1 MIQRRQ
7 SLYLLIVFIL
17 TVLLFTGPLAFI
29 NLEEGGIYFKHHGAF
44 DMNGEKLSGVS
55 SWPVTVMLSLSAIL
69 CFLTIFSY
77 MNRAR
82 QMRLTIF
89 LMIFNL
95 GLIGLAYYY
104 VSYIMHKFNGVQF
117 VFQWRMVIP
126 PVMLVLLVLAF
137 KGIQKDELL
146 VKAADRIR

>member
-7 SLYLLIVFIL
+7 SLYLLIVFVL

-44 DMNGEKLSGVS
+44 DMLGKKLNVS
-55 SWPVTVMLSLSAIL
+55 SWPVTVMIAISALL
-69 CFLTIFSY
+69 CFLSIFSY
-77 MNRAR
+77 MNRPR

-95 GLIGLAYYY
+95 GMIGLAYYY
-104 VSYIMHKFNGVQF
+104 VSYIMHNFGGQQF
-117 VFQWRMVIP
+117 VFQWRLVLP
-126 PVMLVLLVLAF
+126 PIMLVLLFLAF

-146 VKAADRIR
+146 IKAADRIR

>member
-29 NLEEGGIYFKHHGAF
+29 STEGGGIYFKHHGAF
-44 DMNGEKLSGVS
+44 DTNDVKLGVS
-55 SWPVTVMLSLSAIL
+55 SWPVTVMLSISAVLS
-69 CFLTIFSY
+69 FLTIFSY
-77 MNRAR
+77 MNRTR
-82 QMRLTIF
+82 QMRLTVF

-95 GLIGLAYYY
+95 GFIGMAYYY
-104 VSYIMHKFNGVQF
+104 VSYIMHNFEGQQF
-117 VFQWRMVIP
+117 MFQWRIVIP

-137 KGIQKDELL
+137 LGIRKDELL
-146 VKAADRIR
+146 IKAADRIR

>member
-7 SLYLLIVFIL
+7 SVYLLLVFVL

-29 NLEEGGIYFKHHGAF
+29 TLEEGGIYFKHSGAF
-44 DMNGEKLSGVS
+44 DMQGEKLNVS
-55 SWPVTVMLSLSAIL
+55 SWPVTLMLALSTGL
-69 CFLTIFSY
+69 SFFTIFSY
-77 MNRAR
+77 LNRGR

-95 GLIGLAYYY
+95 GLIGISYYY
-104 VSYIMHKFNGVQF
+104 VSYIMHNFDGLQF
-117 VFQWRMVIP
+117 MFQWRIVIP
-126 PVMLVLLVLAF
+126 PIMLILLFLAF
-137 KGIQKDELL
+137 KGIQRDELM

>member
-7 SLYLLIVFIL
+7 SLYLLVVFVL
-17 TVLLFTGPLAFI
+17 AVLLFTGPLAFI
-29 NLEEGGIYFKHHGAF
+29 NLKEGGIYFKHHGAF
-44 DMNGEKLSGVS
+44 DMNGENLGLS
-55 SWPVTVMLSLSAIL
+55 SWPVTIMIAISAVLSFLS
-69 CFLTIFSY
+69 IFSY

-104 VSYIMHKFNGVQF
+104 VSYIMHNFDGVQF

-126 PVMLVLLVLAF
+126 PVMLVLLILAF
-137 KGIQKDELL
+137 QGIRKDELL

>member
-7 SLYLLIVFIL
+7 SLYLLIVFVL

-44 DMNGEKLSGVS
+44 DMSGEKLGVS
-55 SWPVTVMLSLSAIL
+55 SWPVTVMLAISAVLS
-69 CFLTIFSY
+69 FLTIFSY
-77 MNRAR
+77 MNRPR

-89 LMIFNL
+89 VMIFNL

-104 VSYIMHKFNGVQF
+104 VSYIMHNFDGVQF

-126 PVMLVLLVLAF
+126 PVMLVLLFLAL
-137 KGIQKDELL
+137 KGIQKDDLL